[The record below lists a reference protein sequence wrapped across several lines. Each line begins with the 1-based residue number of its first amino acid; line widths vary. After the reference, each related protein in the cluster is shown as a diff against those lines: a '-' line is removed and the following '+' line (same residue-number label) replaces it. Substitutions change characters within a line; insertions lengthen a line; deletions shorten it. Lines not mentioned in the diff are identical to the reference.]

1 MTNEEAM
8 DILDDLLMR
17 TMIGDIENV
26 EGYDMELALRMGI
39 EALEKQISKNPLPA
53 KPPMSGINVKC
64 PNCEKEFSAVEVVSN
79 VHYCK
84 ECGQRVDLNGCDE
97 WVKKNE

>member
-1 MTNEEAM
+1 MSDEEAM

-39 EALEKQISKNPLPA
+39 EALEKQTKIESTL
-53 KPPMSGINVKC
+53 
-64 PNCEKEFSAVEVVSN
+64 KEAEELHPYAVVGERETYSDYNQGWQDAVEYINRSWS
-79 VHYCK
+79 K
-84 ECGQRVDLNGCDE
+84 EE
-97 WVKKNE
+97 